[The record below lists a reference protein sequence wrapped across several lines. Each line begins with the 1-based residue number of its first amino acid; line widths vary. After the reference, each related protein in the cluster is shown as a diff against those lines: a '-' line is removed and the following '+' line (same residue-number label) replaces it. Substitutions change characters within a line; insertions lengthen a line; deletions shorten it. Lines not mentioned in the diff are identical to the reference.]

1 MIRRCAPPMLPR
13 MFAITDADTAA
24 ILDDAFDQNGEM
36 AATTELRR
44 RFPGLSENAGLEA
57 ARMIVRWRPPQND
70 GATGDASAYK

>member
-1 MIRRCAPPMLPR
+1 MHSAKLEG
-13 MFAITDADTAA
+13 FYWSHLGWVLSDEY
-24 ILDDAFDQNGEM
+24 DAFDQNGEM
-36 AATTELRR
+36 AASTELRR